1 MCLNLELRL
10 NLRRFFVKLQRNLR
24 IQCNLE
30 NLVVRKVL
38 EVILAIELILLKVRN
53 RYYIDTEETIVTEDI
68 LLWTKL
74 IFAA

>member
-10 NLRRFFVKLQRNLR
+10 NLRRSFAKLQRNLR

-68 LLWTKL
+68 LLWIKL

>member
-10 NLRRFFVKLQRNLR
+10 NLRRFFAKLQRSLR

-38 EVILAIELILLKVRN
+38 VVILAIELILLKVRN

-68 LLWTKL
+68 LLRTKL
-74 IFAA
+74 IFAT

>member
-10 NLRRFFVKLQRNLR
+10 NLRRSFAMLQRNLR

-38 EVILAIELILLKVRN
+38 EVIPAIELILLKVRD
-53 RYYIDTEETIVTEDI
+53 RSYTGTEETIGTVHQV
-68 LLWTKL
+68 KL
-74 IFAA
+74 S